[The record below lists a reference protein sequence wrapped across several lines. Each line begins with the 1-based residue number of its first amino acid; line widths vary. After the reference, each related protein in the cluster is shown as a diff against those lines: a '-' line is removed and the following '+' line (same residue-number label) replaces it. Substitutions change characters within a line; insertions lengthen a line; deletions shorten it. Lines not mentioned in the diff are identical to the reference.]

1 MGATRTVVVAGGD
14 DPIPDEAWQDFS
26 PGLGNVKNQ
35 NRNLLFEDSCFWRSP
50 AAPASCQ
57 GDACRSQVE
66 IKGYTWV
73 ELAEVLAMDCIPK
86 GTANCG
92 AKGVPEGALTVTVTR
107 KCHELVFEGDAWILS
122 GPSGERAIMHAIE
135 AAAPTGDVSLPD
147 GWTLE
152 RTTLTEPLVVHPF
165 GAEGDAAGQL
175 WRPGDVTRARSHA
188 RSPTRTPPATGTP
201 HAGTSSRGGTARLTP
216 ARIIIVTTPSATGL
230 HGEGRPEGDAA
241 VAGGEALG
249 SSMPTARS
257 AWTSPALEA
266 ASTGARARAGVW
278 APRSPA

>member
-1 MGATRTVVVAGGD
+1 MLPFLLACVSIPSIADARISYPTTPVAWPETLECLNDQTPGMPKEVLVGATRTVVVAGGD
-14 DPIPDEAWQDFS
+14 DPIPDAAWADFS

-86 GTANCG
+86 GAANCG
-92 AKGVPEGALTVTVTR
+92 TRGVPEGALTVTVTR

-122 GPSGERAIMHAIE
+122 GPSGERAIMHATE

-152 RTTLTEPLVVHPF
+152 RTTLAEPLVVHPF
-165 GAEGDAAGQL
+165 GADGDCYYNIFRDQRVQAYHQFAYSG
-175 WRPGDVTRARSHA
+175 
-188 RSPTRTPPATGTP
+188 
-201 HAGTSSRGGTARLTP
+201 
-216 ARIIIVTTPSATGL
+216 
-230 HGEGRPEGDAA
+230 
-241 VAGGEALG
+241 
-249 SSMPTARS
+249 
-257 AWTSPALEA
+257 
-266 ASTGARARAGVW
+266 ASY
-278 APRSPA
+278 P